1 HRTYDR
7 CYSVTYLVNWLVTAL
22 CGFGIEDG
30 DDRDAQVRA
39 YARGERP
46 AGIPETAAAII
57 ARHAPLTV
65 VMADF
70 FRKLR
75 QESRQTPYPL
85 EEIRRIG
92 YG

>member
-1 HRTYDR
+1 MTAMRRCART
-7 CYSVTYLVNWLVTAL
+7 
-22 CGFGIEDG
+22 
-30 DDRDAQVRA
+30 
-39 YARGERP
+39 P
-46 AGIPETAAAII
+46 AASAPREFRRTAAAIL

-92 YG
+92 CR

>member
-1 HRTYDR
+1 M
-7 CYSVTYLVNWLVTAL
+7 
-22 CGFGIEDG
+22 
-30 DDRDAQVRA
+30 RA

-46 AGIPETAAAII
+46 TGIPETAAAIL

-70 FRKLR
+70 FRKL
-75 QESRQTPYPL
+75 QHESRQTPYPL

-92 YG
+92 SR